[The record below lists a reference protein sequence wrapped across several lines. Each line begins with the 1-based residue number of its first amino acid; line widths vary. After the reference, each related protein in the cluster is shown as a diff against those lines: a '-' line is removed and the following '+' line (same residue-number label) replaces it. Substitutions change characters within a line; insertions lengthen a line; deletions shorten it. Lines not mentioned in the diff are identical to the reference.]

1 MNGMQMQAPPHDALG
16 WGIVIFGSIA
26 TLWTMIAACYYT
38 LRPGETGT
46 DHPKRLIL
54 RNDR

>member
-1 MNGMQMQAPPHDALG
+1 MIG
-16 WGIVIFGSIA
+16 GIIVAVGTIA
-26 TLWTMIAACYYT
+26 TLWTICAAVYWT
-38 LRPGETGT
+38 VHPGETDP